1 MSSSAPLRAVR
12 TLSPKMLGVQP
23 LQMLQS
29 PLAGHK
35 GVRPSLEGHTFTWLT
50 FDESGE
56 PLPEAALSQILLD
69 QQSLGGDLK
78 DLPIT
83 HIRGL
88 LSSVPR
94 LTDDFVVGCDELKS
108 MQGQQLCQQPQGWV
122 CLALSRDPRAAGN
135 ACLGVPVGFPLSLPL
150 DGPATP
156 SWAALQ
162 AIRTLSP
169 YMLGDQALQ
178 MLQSPWRVTEE
189 FGPPWRVIP

>member
-1 MSSSAPLRAVR
+1 
-12 TLSPKMLGVQP
+12 
-23 LQMLQS
+23 MLQS
-29 PLAGHK
+29 PWRVTKEFGPPWRVIPLLG
-35 GVRPSLEGHTFTWLT
+35 LT

-94 LTDDFVVGCDELKS
+94 LTDDFVVGCDGLTS

-135 ACLGVPVGFPLSLPL
+135 ACLGVPVGFYPC
-150 DGPATP
+150 PATP

-169 YMLGDQALQ
+169 YMLGAQALQ
-178 MLQSPWRVTEE
+178 MLQRAAGTACLGVTVG
-189 FGPPWRVIP
+189 FPLSLALDGPATAS

>member
-1 MSSSAPLRAVR
+1 MPSSAPLQAVR
-12 TLSPKMLGVQP
+12 TLSPKMFGVQA

-35 GVRPSLEGHTFTWLT
+35 GVRPSLEGYTFTWVT

-78 DLPIT
+78 NLPIT

-94 LTDDFVVGCDELKS
+94 LTDDFVVGCDGLTS

-135 ACLGVPVGFPLSLPL
+135 ACLGVPVEFPLPYHLMGQL
-150 DGPATP
+150 RHHGQLCKP
-156 SWAALQ
+156 SE
-162 AIRTLSP
+162 P
-169 YMLGDQALQ
+169 
-178 MLQSPWRVTEE
+178 
-189 FGPPWRVIP
+189 